1 MKNEAKLQRL
11 FAAARLTGEE
21 PVEDMPE
28 HLKRRI
34 LADWRIG
41 SEIDD
46 AWRAIVVVF
55 RRGLVCASLVML
67 VALAWTYAASENIP
81 MNDEALANFELR
93 AQLLP

>member
-11 FAAARLTGEE
+11 FVAARLAGEA

-28 HLKRRI
+28 HLKTRI
-34 LADWRIG
+34 LADWRVG
-41 SEIDD
+41 SEIED
-46 AWRAIVVVF
+46 AWGALVVVF
-55 RRGLVCASLVML
+55 RRGLACASLVML
-67 VALAWTYAASENIP
+67 IALAWTYAASENIP